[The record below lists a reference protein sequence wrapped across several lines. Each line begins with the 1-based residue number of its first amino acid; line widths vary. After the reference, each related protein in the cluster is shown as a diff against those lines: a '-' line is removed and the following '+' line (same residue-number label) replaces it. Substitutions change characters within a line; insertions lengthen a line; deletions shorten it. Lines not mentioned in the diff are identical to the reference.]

1 MGKIKR
7 KLKAKAARS
16 SGVVNTP
23 KKTAGASK
31 TPKSGKRGTSEAA
44 AQGTPTKKSKNASK
58 PVNDD
63 NDDDDEFATFSVTKE
78 EVNEINSSADTFFQD
93 NHYAAMGEDQLQ
105 LLICTTER
113 KTATSTVRWMSWAQV
128 TVEVIRKLCIWKA

>member
-31 TPKSGKRGTSEAA
+31 TPKSGKHGTSEAA

-63 NDDDDEFATFSVTKE
+63 NDDDDEFATFSVKKE

-93 NHYAAMGEDQLQ
+93 NHYAAMGEDQL
-105 LLICTTER
+105 
-113 KTATSTVRWMSWAQV
+113 
-128 TVEVIRKLCIWKA
+128 